1 MELGSLYK
9 DIDFDP
15 SRIAA
20 SELASIIAHLYRKKI
35 TSRSAK
41 KILLVKFEGDTR
53 LTDQI
58 VQDEDLALKP
68 LSGTEYAALA
78 QKLLEEKP
86 DMVKDVVEKQHE
98 KKIKWFVGQMM
109 ARSAEGSV
117 EPDVAEQVLRQQLGL

>member
-9 DIDFDP
+9 NIDFDP
-15 SRIAA
+15 SRVAA

-53 LTDQI
+53 LTNQI
-58 VQDEDLALKP
+58 VQDENLALKP
-68 LSGTEYAALA
+68 LSRTEYVALA

-109 ARSAEGSV
+109 ARSVEGSV